1 MLVRLT
7 RTRRVR
13 AGCSIIL
20 AYLFC
25 VLAPS
30 FALAFGA
37 PFPCLTDEVQPAAA
51 AHVHAASTP
60 MAHAEGVAHDHA
72 AHDHGGMH
80 MHHAADGAEPP
91 VKHSHDGKTAPG
103 PCCALMCASALPADL
118 PLVAGPLHP
127 IATRLAEA
135 FQSLRS
141 EAPARL
147 YRPPI
152 A

>member
-1 MLVRLT
+1 MRLN
-7 RTRRVR
+7 RRGRVR

-25 VLAPS
+25 VIAPP

-37 PFPCLTDEVQPAAA
+37 PFPCLTDEVQPAVAVHMHDAA
-51 AHVHAASTP
+51 MP
-60 MAHAEGVAHDHA
+60 MAHAEHVAHDHA

-80 MHHAADGAEPP
+80 MHHADDGAQPAT
-91 VKHSHDGKTAPG
+91 HSHDGKNMPG
-103 PCCALMCASALPADL
+103 PCCALMCVSALPADL

-135 FQSLRS
+135 IQSLRS
-141 EAPARL
+141 EAPALL

>member
-1 MLVRLT
+1 MVRLT
-7 RTRRVR
+7 RTGRVR

-51 AHVHAASTP
+51 AHVHAASMP
-60 MAHAEGVAHDHA
+60 MAHAEAVTHDHA
-72 AHDHGGMH
+72 AYDHGGINV
-80 MHHAADGAEPP
+80 HHAADAAEPP
-91 VKHSHDGKTAPG
+91 AKHSHDGKNAPG
-103 PCCALMCASALPADL
+103 PCCALMCVSALPADL
-118 PLVAGPLHP
+118 PFVAGPLHP
-127 IATRLAEA
+127 IATRLAEPTRG
-135 FQSLRS
+135 LRS
-141 EAPARL
+141 EASARL

>member
-1 MLVRLT
+1 MLVRLS
-7 RTRRVR
+7 RSGRVR
-13 AGCSIIL
+13 AGCAIIL

-30 FALAFGA
+30 IALAFGA
-37 PFPCLTDEVQPAAA
+37 PFPCLTDRVQPAVAVHVHDASMAHADGA
-51 AHVHAASTP
+51 AHVHA
-60 MAHAEGVAHDHA
+60 GHDHA
-72 AHDHGGMH
+72 GMH

-91 VKHSHDGKTAPG
+91 VKHSHDGKSAPG
-103 PCCALMCASALPADL
+103 PCCAMMCVSALPAVL

-127 IATRLAEA
+127 IATRLTEA
-135 FQSLRS
+135 FQSLHG

>member
-1 MLVRLT
+1 M
-7 RTRRVR
+7 R

-30 FALAFGA
+30 LALAFGA

-51 AHVHAASTP
+51 AHVHAMP
-60 MAHAEGVAHDHA
+60 MAHAEGVVHDHA
-72 AHDHGGMH
+72 VHDHGGMH
-80 MHHAADGAEPP
+80 MHRAADAAEPP
-91 VKHSHDGKTAPG
+91 AKHSHDGKNPPG
-103 PCCALMCASALPADL
+103 PCCALMCVSALPADL
-118 PLVAGPLHP
+118 PFVAGPQHP
-127 IATRLAEA
+127 IATRLSEA
-135 FQSLRS
+135 RQSLRS

>member
-7 RTRRVR
+7 RSGRVR

-30 FALAFGA
+30 VALAFGA
-37 PFPCLTDEVQPAAA
+37 PFPCLTDEVQPSVAVQ
-51 AHVHAASTP
+51 VHDTS
-60 MAHAEGVAHDHA
+60 MAHA

-80 MHHAADGAEPP
+80 MHHAADATDQHA
-91 VKHSHDGKTAPG
+91 KHSHDGKGAPG
-103 PCCALMCASALPADL
+103 PCCAMMCVSALPADL

-127 IATRLAEA
+127 IATRLTEA
-135 FQSLRS
+135 FRSLHG

>member
-1 MLVRLT
+1 MVRLN
-7 RTRRVR
+7 RRGRVR

-37 PFPCLTDEVQPAAA
+37 PFPCLTDEVQPAVAM
-51 AHVHAASTP
+51 HMHDGSMP
-60 MAHAEGVAHDHA
+60 MMHAEHA
-72 AHDHGGMH
+72 AHDHGTNDHSGVH
-80 MHHAADGAEPP
+80 MHHADDGAQPA
-91 VKHSHDGKTAPG
+91 KHGHDGKSAPG
-103 PCCALMCASALPADL
+103 PCCALMCVSALPVDL
-118 PLVAGPLHP
+118 PFVAGPTHP
-127 IATRLAEA
+127 LATRLAEVI
-135 FQSLRS
+135 QNLRS
-141 EAPARL
+141 EAPARH

>member
-7 RTRRVR
+7 RSGRVR

-30 FALAFGA
+30 FALACGA
-37 PFPCLTDEVQPAAA
+37 PFPCLTDEVQRVAV
-51 AHVHAASTP
+51 HVHDASMP
-60 MAHAEGVAHDHA
+60 MAHAEAA
-72 AHDHGGMH
+72 AHDHVGMH
-80 MHHAADGAEPP
+80 MQHAADAAEPP
-91 VKHSHDGKTAPG
+91 AKHSHDGKNSSG
-103 PCCALMCASALPADL
+103 PCCALMCVSALPADL
-118 PLVAGPLHP
+118 PFVATPLHP
-127 IATRLAEA
+127 ISTRLCEA
-135 FQSLRS
+135 HQSLRS
-141 EAPARL
+141 EAPTRL

>member
-1 MLVRLT
+1 M
-7 RTRRVR
+7 R

-30 FALAFGA
+30 IALAFGA
-37 PFPCLTDEVQPAAA
+37 PFPCLTDQVQPAVAAHVHDASTMQADGA
-51 AHVHAASTP
+51 AHVHA
-60 MAHAEGVAHDHA
+60 G
-72 AHDHGGMH
+72 HDHGGMH
-80 MHHAADGAEPP
+80 MHHGADGAEPP
-91 VKHSHDGKTAPG
+91 VKHSHDDKNAPG
-103 PCCALMCASALPADL
+103 PCCAMMCVSALPADL

-127 IATRLAEA
+127 IAIRLTEA
-135 FQSLRS
+135 FQSLHG

>member
-7 RTRRVR
+7 RSGRLR

-37 PFPCLTDEVQPAAA
+37 PFPCLTDEVQPAVMTHVHDGAMPVTHADAA
-51 AHVHAASTP
+51 AR
-60 MAHAEGVAHDHA
+60 
-72 AHDHGGMH
+72 DHGGTH
-80 MHHAADGAEPP
+80 LHHAADAAEPP
-91 VKHSHDGKTAPG
+91 AKHSHDGKNAPG
-103 PCCALMCASALPADL
+103 PCCALMCVSALPADL
-118 PLVAGPLHP
+118 PFVASPLHP
-127 IATRLAEA
+127 IATRLAEPTRG
-135 FQSLRS
+135 LWS

>member
-1 MLVRLT
+1 M
-7 RTRRVR
+7 R

-37 PFPCLTDEVQPAAA
+37 PFPCLTDEVRPSVAM
-51 AHVHAASTP
+51 HVHDAA
-60 MAHAEGVAHDHA
+60 MVHADGAAHDHA
-72 AHDHGGMH
+72 GHDHGGMQ
-80 MHHAADGAEPP
+80 MHHAADAAEPP
-91 VKHSHDGKTAPG
+91 AKHSHDGKTSPG
-103 PCCALMCASALPADL
+103 PCCALMCVSALPADL
-118 PLVAGPLHP
+118 PLFAGPLHP
-127 IATRLAEA
+127 IATRLTEA